1 MKLRRIFAL
10 SPDCHV
16 PGSRYS
22 LVWRNHF
29 YDGLRDSGL
38 EVILPAGINFM
49 SIPKTIHYCWLSND
63 PWEDIYK
70 KCFATWATFL
80 PDYKFVL
87 WDLSKP
93 VNSNF
98 FNKMIRKEKWAFAS
112 DYLRLHALYFH
123 GGIYLDLDIEVVKT
137 FDSLLNHQC
146 FFGREDAQKLGCHII
161 GSQKNNTF
169 IKECLDY
176 YDSSFKLKMSNPPT
190 MPRIVTRLAYKHGL
204 KNENSI
210 QTLKNDISIYS
221 SSFFAPLH
229 YSDRFNENPRK
240 FLSQDSYCIH
250 YWHHGWSWLSSKSIL
265 RHISNQPWLFMN
277 VQDWKRFLKILIQK
291 LLNKS
296 S

>member
-1 MKLRRIFAL
+1 MIIANNILGDACMSSSIKLFL
-10 SPDCHV
+10 
-16 PGSRYS
+16 
-22 LVWRNHF
+22 F
-29 YDGLRDSGL
+29 LRV
-38 EVILPAGINFM
+38 E
-49 SIPKTIHYCWLSND
+49 TIKRS
-63 PWEDIYK
+63 
-70 KCFATWATFL
+70 
-80 PDYKFVL
+80 
-87 WDLSKP
+87 
-93 VNSNF
+93 
-98 FNKMIRKEKWAFAS
+98 
-112 DYLRLHALYFH
+112 
-123 GGIYLDLDIEVVKT
+123 
-137 FDSLLNHQC
+137 
-146 FFGREDAQKLGCHII
+146 
-161 GSQKNNTF
+161 
-169 IKECLDY
+169 
-176 YDSSFKLKMSNPPT
+176 KLKMSNPPT

-291 LLNKS
+291 ILNKS